1 MRQNT
6 NLICTALLLYIF
18 THIEHP
24 QYVMQEEV
32 ILDEC
37 ADKLCTRQSV
47 SRSLSRV
54 PEPLFDHKQTLGRV
68 LSFKMKE
75 CTVGP

>member
-1 MRQNT
+1 M
-6 NLICTALLLYIF
+6 YIF

-54 PEPLFDHKQTLGRV
+54 PEPYKYSV
-68 LSFKMKE
+68 CVS
-75 CTVGP
+75 CPTVKRGH